1 MGIFIFNLDRARL
14 NTSNEFIIWVA
25 TSDDV
30 AVLATEADTMEALS
44 IKLETLVPEPLNENG
59 HQVPTEIAYELLARR
74 FSITHAKVA
83 H

>member
-1 MGIFIFNLDRARL
+1 MQKVLFIRAEWDDEA
-14 NTSNEFIIWVA
+14 NVWVA

-30 AVLATEADTMEALS
+30 PGLATEADTMEALS
-44 IKLETLVPEPLNENG
+44 LKLETLVPELLTENG